1 VGHKERFPC
10 VNNSACQGV
19 YIHDS
24 AVNRECGLGACVER
38 CRVESGLVEPAPR
51 ATVHRGVL
59 VLDGRVVQLQVLAFV
74 AEKSACLKIL
84 LLEQILEVSSRGVGG
99 VFDVILNMIRCH
111 KEIEDIAYVQI
122 GFHAPPNS
130 GSFLGLFPTGCAIPS
145 ASLSCSKEEP
155 CRHGPCSSFRSSEE
169 PHAGFTTVVLG
180 SLTLASFGVL
190 PVGCLRALVVARVGV
205 VGPKLASRLRAVS
218 SGAFT
223 RRLDTQRLARQNT

>member
-111 KEIEDIAYVQI
+111 KEIEDIVYVQI
-122 GFHAPPNS
+122 RFHAT
-130 GSFLGLFPTGCAIPS
+130 GLP
-145 ASLSCSKEEP
+145 
-155 CRHGPCSSFRSSEE
+155 FR
-169 PHAGFTTVVLG
+169 
-180 SLTLASFGVL
+180 
-190 PVGCLRALVVARVGV
+190 LVQHVAWG
-205 VGPKLASRLRAVS
+205 G
-218 SGAFT
+218 
-223 RRLDTQRLARQNT
+223 